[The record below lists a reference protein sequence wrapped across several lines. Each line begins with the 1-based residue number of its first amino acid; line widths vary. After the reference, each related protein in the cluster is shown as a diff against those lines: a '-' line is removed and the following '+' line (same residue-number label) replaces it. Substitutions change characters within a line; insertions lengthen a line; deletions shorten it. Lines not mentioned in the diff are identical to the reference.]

1 MLRLL
6 FTTEDNVH
14 QMTVVTDGIDG
25 QMKVF
30 VTESLYGDV
39 EYYKGLG
46 IVIEPGHTYNIGQF
60 KEWAFKA
67 LVKLISYPEG
77 FGEEGAVLS
86 DVQEVVE
93 YVLETKEPTLNFPAK
108 GGDDMC
114 VVTSSK
120 QTFKNGQPVGH
131 PEGVPVTF
139 SISGA
144 GFKVDGGGQ
153 VTVDE
158 NPNNTARKAVVTV
171 KQNESGKTLQITCN
185 QAASTVTYEYA
196 LTVDPTAVTFDGAG
210 GEKLVTVTSTRTKV
224 LNGVKQQAESYPTD
238 IELAGEGFSYEVSG
252 NNYNLKAEENT
263 GTSQRTGKAT
273 ISQEGGKTVQMNLTQ
288 NAATVT
294 YDYALTAN
302 SQTIQFVA
310 LGETK
315 SLQVVSTRQK
325 KVNGKPSGDVEK
337 VDTTAQI
344 TGTGFSQTS
353 SETSNGENYSI
364 VAAENKAEA
373 ANNGSI
379 TITQTGSNKTVKVTL
394 TQLAATVTY
403 DYALTANS
411 QTIQFVALGET
422 KSLQVVST
430 RQKKVN
436 GKPSGDVEKVDTTAQ
451 ITGTGFSQT
460 SSETSNGEN
469 YSIVAAENKAE
480 AANNGSITITQTGS
494 NKTVK
499 VTLTQ
504 LAATVTYEYTL
515 TTDPT
520 TLSFAAAGGTKI
532 FGVSSKKQKKV
543 NGKNDGSPMTVDYTT
558 VVSGTGFTKGST
570 EYFVVADANT
580 GAQRT
585 GTAVVTAVEGGK
597 KATVNLTQLAGE

>member
-131 PEGVPVTF
+131 PEGVPVEF

-158 NPNNTARKAVVTV
+158 NPDNTTRKAVVTV

-185 QAASTVTYEYA
+185 QAASTVTYE
-196 LTVDPTAVTFDGAG
+196 
-210 GEKLVTVTSTRTKV
+210 
-224 LNGVKQQAESYPTD
+224 
-238 IELAGEGFSYEVSG
+238 
-252 NNYNLKAEENT
+252 
-263 GTSQRTGKAT
+263 
-273 ISQEGGKTVQMNLTQ
+273 
-288 NAATVT
+288 
-294 YDYALTAN
+294 YALTAN

-344 TGTGFSQTS
+344 TGTGFSETS
-353 SETSNGENYSI
+353 SETTNGENYSI

-394 TQLAATVTY
+394 TQLAAV
-403 DYALTANS
+403 
-411 QTIQFVALGET
+411 I
-422 KSLQVVST
+422 
-430 RQKKVN
+430 
-436 GKPSGDVEKVDTTAQ
+436 
-451 ITGTGFSQT
+451 
-460 SSETSNGEN
+460 
-469 YSIVAAENKAE
+469 
-480 AANNGSITITQTGS
+480 
-494 NKTVK
+494 
-499 VTLTQ
+499 
-504 LAATVTYEYTL
+504 TYEYTL

-520 TLSFAAAGGTKI
+520 TLSFAAAGETNI
-532 FGVSSKKQKKV
+532 FSVSSKKQKKV
-543 NGKNDGSPMTVDYTT
+543 NGKNDGSPMMVDYTT

-570 EYFVVADANT
+570 EYSVVADANT

-585 GTAVVTAVEGGK
+585 GTAVVTAVEGDK
-597 KATVNLTQLAGE
+597 KATVNLTQLAGA

>member
-1 MLRLL
+1 
-6 FTTEDNVH
+6 
-14 QMTVVTDGIDG
+14 MTVVTDGTDG

-46 IVIEPGHTYNIGQF
+46 TVIEPGHTYNIGQF

-67 LVKLISYPEG
+67 LVRLIAYPEG
-77 FGEEGAVLS
+77 FEEEGIVLS
-86 DVQEVVE
+86 DVQDTME
-93 YVLETKEPTLNFPAK
+93 YVLETKGPTLDFPAK
-108 GGDDMC
+108 GGDGVC

-120 QTFKNGQPVGH
+120 QAFKNGQPVGH
-131 PEGVPVTF
+131 PEGVPVEF

-158 NPNNTARKAVVTV
+158 NPNNTTRKAVVTV
-171 KQNESGKTLQITCN
+171 RQNESGKTLQVTCN

-224 LNGVKQQAESYPTD
+224 LNGVKRQAESYPTD
-238 IELAGEGFSYEVSG
+238 MELAGEGFSYEVSG
-252 NNYNLKAEENT
+252 NDYNLKAGENT
-263 GTSQRTGKAT
+263 GASQRTGKAT
-273 ISQEGGKTVQMNLTQ
+273 ISQEGGRTVQMDLTQ

-315 SLQVVSTRQK
+315 GLQVVSTRQK
-325 KVNGKPSGDVEK
+325 KVNGKPSGGVEK
-337 VDTTAQI
+337 VDTTARI
-344 TGTGFSQTS
+344 TGTGFSETS
-353 SETSNGENYSI
+353 SGTTNGENYSI
-364 VAAENKAEA
+364 VAAENKAET

-379 TITQTGSNKTVKVTL
+379 TITQTGSNKTVNVTL
-394 TQLAATVTY
+394 TQLAA
-403 DYALTANS
+403 A
-411 QTIQFVALGET
+411 I
-422 KSLQVVST
+422 
-430 RQKKVN
+430 
-436 GKPSGDVEKVDTTAQ
+436 
-451 ITGTGFSQT
+451 
-460 SSETSNGEN
+460 
-469 YSIVAAENKAE
+469 
-480 AANNGSITITQTGS
+480 
-494 NKTVK
+494 
-499 VTLTQ
+499 
-504 LAATVTYEYTL
+504 TYEYAL

-520 TLSFAAAGGTKI
+520 ALSFAAAGETKT

-543 NGKNDGSPMTVDYTT
+543 NGKNEGSPMTVGYTT
-558 VVSGTGFTKGST
+558 EVSGTGFTKGST
-570 EYFVVADANT
+570 EYSVVADANT

-597 KATVNLTQLAGE
+597 EATVDLTQLAGA

>member
-139 SISGA
+139 SISGT

-158 NPNNTARKAVVTV
+158 NPNNTTRKAVVTV

-196 LTVDPTAVTFDGAG
+196 LT
-210 GEKLVTVTSTRTKV
+210 
-224 LNGVKQQAESYPTD
+224 
-238 IELAGEGFSYEVSG
+238 
-252 NNYNLKAEENT
+252 
-263 GTSQRTGKAT
+263 
-273 ISQEGGKTVQMNLTQ
+273 
-288 NAATVT
+288 
-294 YDYALTAN
+294 AN

-315 SLQVVSTRQK
+315 SLQIVSTRQK
-325 KVNGKPSGDVEK
+325 KVNGKPSGGVEK

-364 VAAENKAEA
+364 VAAENKAE
-373 ANNGSI
+373 
-379 TITQTGSNKTVKVTL
+379 T
-394 TQLAATVTY
+394 
-403 DYALTANS
+403 
-411 QTIQFVALGET
+411 
-422 KSLQVVST
+422 
-430 RQKKVN
+430 
-436 GKPSGDVEKVDTTAQ
+436 
-451 ITGTGFSQT
+451 
-460 SSETSNGEN
+460 
-469 YSIVAAENKAE
+469 
-480 AANNGSITITQTGS
+480 ANNGSITITQTGS

-520 TLSFAAAGGTKI
+520 TLSFAAAGETKI

-570 EYFVVADANT
+570 EYSVVADANT

-585 GTAVVTAVEGGK
+585 RTAVVTAVEGGK

>member
-93 YVLETKEPTLNFPAK
+93 YVLETKEPTLNFSAK

-139 SISGA
+139 SISGT

-158 NPNNTARKAVVTV
+158 NPNNTTRKAVVTV

-185 QAASTVTYEYA
+185 QAASTVTYE
-196 LTVDPTAVTFDGAG
+196 
-210 GEKLVTVTSTRTKV
+210 
-224 LNGVKQQAESYPTD
+224 
-238 IELAGEGFSYEVSG
+238 
-252 NNYNLKAEENT
+252 
-263 GTSQRTGKAT
+263 
-273 ISQEGGKTVQMNLTQ
+273 
-288 NAATVT
+288 
-294 YDYALTAN
+294 YALTAN

-364 VAAENKAEA
+364 VAAENKAE
-373 ANNGSI
+373 
-379 TITQTGSNKTVKVTL
+379 T
-394 TQLAATVTY
+394 
-403 DYALTANS
+403 
-411 QTIQFVALGET
+411 
-422 KSLQVVST
+422 
-430 RQKKVN
+430 
-436 GKPSGDVEKVDTTAQ
+436 
-451 ITGTGFSQT
+451 
-460 SSETSNGEN
+460 
-469 YSIVAAENKAE
+469 
-480 AANNGSITITQTGS
+480 ANNGSITITQTGS

-520 TLSFAAAGGTKI
+520 TLSFAAAGETKI

-570 EYFVVADANT
+570 EYSVVADANT